1 MTAVEVVLLC
11 ILSIPVFA
19 VSARLA
25 LPPTVDAIVRIHEV
39 FVQITPAQEVE
50 TRVVLLE
57 EEIRR
62 LRMTVH
68 SLSAHDGPVLD
79 AFERV
84 ASRTG

>member
-1 MTAVEVVLLC
+1 MTAVEVILLC
-11 ILSIPVFA
+11 ILIIPVFG

-39 FVQITPAQEVE
+39 FVQITPAQEME
-50 TRVVLLE
+50 ARVVLLE

-68 SLSAHDGPVLD
+68 SLSAHDGHGRD
-79 AFERV
+79 GFERV